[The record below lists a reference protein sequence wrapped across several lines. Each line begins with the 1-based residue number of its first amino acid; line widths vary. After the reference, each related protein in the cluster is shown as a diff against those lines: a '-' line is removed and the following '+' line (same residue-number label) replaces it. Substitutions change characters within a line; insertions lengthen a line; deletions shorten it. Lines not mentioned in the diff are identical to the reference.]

1 MQASSERMQATCVS
15 VYASTCT
22 CVYPHIR
29 VCVHMHVC
37 ISEPV
42 HAALRWIC
50 PAACMHALDFRLI
63 GMHMHEML
71 NVMHMHAILNVMH
84 MHAKLNVMHMHEM
97 LNVMHMHAMLN
108 VMHMHAK
115 LNVILSRLHTVNI
128 CSKHPLL
135 CLRTLTLEPAVGVA
149 QLRAAPRPSLSLVRL
164 HPNALVNG
172 WATRT
177 GISLVNG

>member
-37 ISEPV
+37 VSEPV
-42 HAALRWIC
+42 HAALRWIR

-63 GMHMHEML
+63 GMHMHAML
-71 NVMHMHAILNVMH
+71 NVMHMHA
-84 MHAKLNVMHMHEM
+84 M
-97 LNVMHMHAMLN
+97 LNVLHMHAMLN

>member
-1 MQASSERMQATCVS
+1 MCAHARVYIRAGTCS
-15 VYASTCT
+15 
-22 CVYPHIR
+22 PPMDLPR
-29 VCVHMHVC
+29 R
-37 ISEPV
+37 V
-42 HAALRWIC
+42 HARTRFQTNRYAYARNAQC
-50 PAACMHALDFRLI
+50 
-63 GMHMHEML
+63 
-71 NVMHMHAILNVMH
+71 MHMHAILNVMH